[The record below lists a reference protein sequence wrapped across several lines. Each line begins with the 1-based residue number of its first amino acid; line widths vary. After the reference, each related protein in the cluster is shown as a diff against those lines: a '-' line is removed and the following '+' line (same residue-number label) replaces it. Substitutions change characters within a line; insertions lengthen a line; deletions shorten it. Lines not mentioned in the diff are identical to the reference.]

1 MIPLLERP
9 RVEALAAQTHAA
21 FEVVRRARAILALA
35 QGAAPSEVAKGL
47 GWAVRTVQKWRARWE
62 GAPAVDTLQDGDR
75 PGRPA
80 EISMATR
87 CNVVQLAC
95 DKPSEELFREKWTQQ
110 ALAEQIERWTDV
122 DISRSSVQRIG
133 ECQRSCRPLDH
144 AAAAQP
150 FISARVSLVGLKRTS
165 WGASQSRVVPVQRSG
180 LARRAFS

>member
-47 GWAVRTVQKWRARWE
+47 GWAVRTVHKWRARWE
-62 GAPAVDTLQDGDR
+62 GAPAVDTLQDGDH

-110 ALAEQIERWTDV
+110 ALAEQIGRCRRYHGASTTDV
-122 DISRSSVQRIG
+122 PVMQARVRTTNT
-133 ECQRSCRPLDH
+133 
-144 AAAAQP
+144 AATAP
-150 FISARVSLVGLKRTS
+150 VVCSAR
-165 WGASQSRVVPVQRSG
+165 
-180 LARRAFS
+180 